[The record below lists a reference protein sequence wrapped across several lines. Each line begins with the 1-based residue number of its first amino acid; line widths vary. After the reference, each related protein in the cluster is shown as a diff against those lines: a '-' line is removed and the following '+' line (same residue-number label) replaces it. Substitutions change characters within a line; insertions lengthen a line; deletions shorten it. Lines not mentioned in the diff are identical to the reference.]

1 MQAKKSY
8 RIWFSQRN
16 GSTLLCK
23 GLEQTGVA
31 GIPGEYFNAF
41 GADSLCEQHNVST
54 WDELKDKLWYLGT
67 SENGVFGIKHNMT
80 AKIYREIAT
89 LKGMPEGEPID
100 EEELVQD
107 LFPNCKHIFLTRR
120 NKVRQAV
127 SWWKAIKDNQW
138 HLAPNQHHENEAD
151 FYEKNYDFDALS
163 HLLKETAL
171 RECAIQAYYTKHDIQ
186 PLTLV
191 YEDFIKDCWVWLYRG
206 AWQEWP
212 IDEID
217 MAVPLSP
224 DELFKKRKAI
234 FKHQSQKDSALFP
247 GNDEREFWVRAEE
260 RNRSTAMKYDNLG
273 LAEYEAIEAFKRHH
287 F

>member
-191 YEDFIKDCWVWLYRG
+191 YEDFIKDFKGTIKHLIDYLEIEYDQLNIKEMYYQKTANEHSEKWVQRFREDL
-206 AWQEWP
+206 
-212 IDEID
+212 
-217 MAVPLSP
+217 
-224 DELFKKRKAI
+224 
-234 FKHQSQKDSALFP
+234 QKDWSKQI
-247 GNDEREFWVRAEE
+247 W
-260 RNRSTAMKYDNLG
+260 
-273 LAEYEAIEAFKRHH
+273 
-287 F
+287 